1 MLRQLPNLRISVVV
15 VWEPI
20 LPTDWRRPT
29 TSTLTRISDARVA
42 QFWDPHHLAS
52 REIER
57 GLTAKNVA
65 FHGHTSRGN
74 LWDLAVLYPAGSQFP
89 NTLPAPAFID
99 GPIADVAPE
108 LQQKLQRLVSASA
121 EKSLLP
127 SPPSALTAATR
138 RAP

>member
-1 MLRQLPNLRISVVV
+1 MPNLRITVVV

-20 LPTDWRRPT
+20 LPTDWRKPT
-29 TSTLTRISDARVA
+29 TSTLTRLSDARVA

-57 GLTAKNVA
+57 RLAAKNIA
-65 FHGHTSRGN
+65 FHGHASRGN
-74 LWDLAVLYPAGSQFP
+74 LWDLAVLYPAGQQFQDA
-89 NTLPAPAFID
+89 LPAPAFID
-99 GPIADVAPE
+99 GPIVEVAPE
-108 LQQKLQRLVSASA
+108 LQKQLQRLVSAPA

-127 SPPSALTAATR
+127 SPGAPTVAER

>member
-1 MLRQLPNLRISVVV
+1 MPNLKISVVV

-20 LPTDWRRPT
+20 LPTDWRKPT

-52 REIER
+52 QEIER
-57 GLTAKNVA
+57 SLTATNVA

-74 LWDLAVLYPAGSQFP
+74 LWDLAVLYPASQQFQ
-89 NTLPAPAFID
+89 NALPAPVFID
-99 GPIADVAPE
+99 GPIVDVAPE
-108 LQQKLQRLVSASA
+108 LQKQLQRLVSASA

-127 SPPSALTAATR
+127 SPSSALTAASR